1 MGLRA
6 AALTPNTA
14 AKTSDE
20 LSWDRAQARSLA
32 GGTAIYLAL
41 GGLDVDWDMEEL
53 IERSGQE
60 AVSENLNDAVMNG
73 TNSEVS
79 SEEPEFVLTV
89 LCRTMTQKSVRKADT
104 PRTERDSEDQ
114 KCFNC
119 VTVRIGDRVINVVVL
134 TDHWRTWTSSK

>member
-6 AALTPNTA
+6 VALTPNTA
-14 AKTSDE
+14 ANTSDE

-41 GGLDVDWDMEEL
+41 NRLDVDWDMEEL

-60 AVSENLNDAVMNG
+60 AG

-134 TDHWRTWTSSK
+134 TDHWRIWTSSK